1 MWQKLSVSN
10 FKWIKDTSQVIHIHI
25 RNWKYALSRGLVLE
39 KVRRVI
45 KLNQNVWLKPHVDR
59 NTDLRKKAKNDFE
72 KYFFQVD
79 E

>member
-1 MWQKLSVSN
+1 MWQKLSESN

-25 RNWKYALSRGLVLE
+25 RNRKYALSRGLVLE
-39 KVRRVI
+39 NVHRVI
-45 KLNQNVWLKPHVDR
+45 KLNQNVWLKLHVDR

-72 KYFFQVD
+72 KCFFQVD